1 MLLGCVQVSA
11 ATTLNARLTGCCVS
25 RPHGKLQT
33 WARWRTLRRCVPP
46 QRGSAEGGVETQ
58 QTDEKLLRG
67 TRILK
72 SSQCKVPGSATVA
85 RTSWWER
92 TPPPSCVPRRHG
104 ANLANQILTLIPQ
117 TCLEAA
123 RLSGLF
129 LRGQVSLV
137 CWEEQHSHKFL
148 LNKRGASRGV
158 KFYAR
163 PSSRP
168 DLLWQIAILLHGCV
182 INPSSIGQLV
192 LSL

>member
-1 MLLGCVQVSA
+1 MRSGARRRRHSKRTFDWVL
-11 ATTLNARLTGCCVS
+11 RLTS
-25 RPHGKLQT
+25 T
-33 WARWRTLRRCVPP
+33 WEIADLSPVKNPEALCSP
-46 QRGSAEGGVETQ
+46 QRGSAEGAVETQ

-72 SSQCKVPGSATVA
+72 SSQCKVPGSATVT

-92 TPPPSCVPRRHG
+92 MPAPIWHPASPRG
-104 ANLANQILTLIPQ
+104 QSGQSDPDFNPQ
-117 TCLEAA
+117 TRLEAA

-163 PSSRP
+163 PSSSP
-168 DLLWQIAILLHGCV
+168 
-182 INPSSIGQLV
+182 
-192 LSL
+192 

>member
-1 MLLGCVQVSA
+1 MRSGARRHHSKRTFDWVL
-11 ATTLNARLTGCCVS
+11 RLTS
-25 RPHGKLQT
+25 T
-33 WARWRTLRRCVPP
+33 WEIAVLSAVKNPEALRSP
-46 QRGSAEGGVETQ
+46 QRGSAEGAAETQ

-72 SSQCKVPGSATVA
+72 SSRCKVPGSATVA

-92 TPPPSCVPRRHG
+92 TPPPPIWRPTSPRG
-104 ANLANQILTLIPQ
+104 QSGQSDPDFNPQ
-117 TCLEAA
+117 TRLEAA

-137 CWEEQHSHKFL
+137 CWEEQRSHKFL
-148 LNKRGASRGV
+148 LNKRDASRGV

-168 DLLWQIAILLHGCV
+168 DLL
-182 INPSSIGQLV
+182 
-192 LSL
+192 